1 MVAESVGG
9 CETEGESDMDVPEV
23 ALDAE
28 DMKRRRNDM
37 FLWRVFGRAVVVV
50 GWWWGAVRRRK
61 GSAEFLGRD
70 SRDLTKLVLRVASR
84 ESRRWDSRRVGSMV
98 RALRRAGIY
107 TWSK

>member
-50 GWWWGAVRRRK
+50 VGGWLVV
-61 GSAEFLGRD
+61 GSGQKAE
-70 SRDLTKLVLRVASR
+70 SQ
-84 ESRRWDSRRVGSMV
+84 RRVSGT
-98 RALRRAGIY
+98 RL
-107 TWSK
+107 T